1 VLRGLHY
8 QLPPKAQGKLI
19 RAIQGD
25 IFVVVVDIRKDSPTF
40 GQWFSEVL
48 SATNKKQFWIPMAL
62 RMDSLCFQKQRKY
75 PTKYLLITHPNVS
88 GVLPVIILR
97 LGLFGLFKMH
107 HFFPK
112 KIRMLCLCMMQRAM
126 IEST

>member
-1 VLRGLHY
+1 MLRGLHY

-62 RMDSLCFQKQRKY
+62 RMDSLRFQKQRKY
-75 PTKYLLITHPNVS
+75 PTKYLLIYAPECERCIACNNPETGIIWPIQNAPLLSKKDPDVVS
-88 GVLPVIILR
+88 LYDAEGYD
-97 LGLFGLFKMH
+97 
-107 HFFPK
+107 
-112 KIRMLCLCMMQRAM
+112 
-126 IEST
+126 